1 MDCKWALASSHQPR
15 QPQEENQ
22 SEKKERERISLSLR
36 LWSQALT
43 SCLLWKSQMAFSPSR
58 GYLIYTENLLFS
70 VTTFMNDLSWIF
82 WLSCCSFYIS
92 TCCFTLHFYVM
103 EMASF
108 LKPHGPTSASFK
120 LFFRSF
126 LISLTIQ
133 SVKAFLWIRVL
144 LRECCGCFH
153 LLSRPLRLSPLAGCL
168 GQCFWF
174 TSGNFAQL
182 TIWCKKSSFSIS
194 AFNVPSS
201 LSLVHF

>member
-1 MDCKWALASSHQPR
+1 
-15 QPQEENQ
+15 
-22 SEKKERERISLSLR
+22 
-36 LWSQALT
+36 
-43 SCLLWKSQMAFSPSR
+43 MAFSPSR

-82 WLSCCSFYIS
+82 WLSFCSFYIS

-126 LISLTIQ
+126 LISFTIQ

-153 LLSRPLRLSPLAGCL
+153 LLSRPLRLSPYKQISYQVFSLLIICVFTGLAL
-168 GQCFWF
+168 
-174 TSGNFAQL
+174 
-182 TIWCKKSSFSIS
+182 SIS
-194 AFNVPSS
+194 SKNFFAFTTWLGLPW
-201 LSLVHF
+201 